1 MKRNMVWTL
10 CFIAMLSLSL
20 VAVAKDD
27 EDMTGYACSP
37 ANVAGTWGYIET
49 ATIFDAGVGYP
60 YASVGIY
67 TLDAQGN
74 LSGKR
79 TASLAGTPLKATIVG
94 TATVNPDCTGTENLS
109 FYDESGNLT
118 GQATKALLYVN
129 KGREVNKIITGTSA
143 PMVAITKAKR
153 VLPSRKDLL
162 DLDRKGNG
170 RRAFGCSSADLEGE
184 WGTTMTGTIMSPAG
198 ALTFG
203 AVNKAAYDAE
213 GNYGGTQIRS
223 VNGKVETVYFEGIYT
238 VNPDCTGTKI
248 TKSYGSSGNLMNT
261 ATQDFVLVDNANEI
275 LEIFTSNIRAD
286 GVALPMIVTG
296 QSQKTFPKGAQALD

>member
-10 CFIAMLSLSL
+10 FFIAMLSLSL
-20 VAVAKDD
+20 AAVAKDD

-79 TASLAGTPLKATIVG
+79 TASLAGTPLRAAIVG

-118 GQATKALLYVN
+118 GQATKALVYIN
-129 KGREVNKIITGTSA
+129 KGREVNKIITATSA

-153 VLPSRKDLL
+153 VLPGRQDLL
-162 DLDRKGNG
+162 GLDRKGNG
-170 RRAFGCSSADLEGE
+170 KRAFGCSSADLEGE

-198 ALTFG
+198 ARLFG
-203 AVNKAAYDAE
+203 SANKAEYNSE
-213 GNYGGTQIRS
+213 GEFGGTQIRS
-223 VNGKVETVYFEGIYT
+223 VNGTVSTVNFTGTYT

-248 TKSYGSSGNLMNT
+248 GRSYDLSGNLLNT
-261 ATQDFVLVDNANEI
+261 LTQDFVLVDDANEI
-275 LEIFTSNIRAD
+275 LEIFTSNIAAN
-286 GVALPMIVTG
+286 GSAIPSVITG
-296 QSQKTFPKGAQALD
+296 QSQKLLPKGAQALD